1 MEKKVKLKRK
11 LKVISLVLA
20 VLVLFL
26 MYFLIKFL
34 FSIKIQNIYV
44 RGNTYLNDD
53 YIIEKAG
60 LKDYP
65 SYFKSMSMIIE
76 DKLEDDTFIKK
87 ADVSKKFFGVVN
99 IEVEENRVL
108 FYKEDSKVYVLE
120 SKDEVK
126 ELPYKISTV
135 GIINYIPDT
144 IYDKFYNKYLKL
156 DDEIINKISEIKYD
170 PSEYDD
176 SRFLLYMKDG
186 NYVYLTITKFDNI
199 NYYNEI
205 YPTLEGKKGILYLD
219 SGNHFQE
226 FN

>member
-11 LKVISLVLA
+11 LKIISIVLA
-20 VLVLFL
+20 ILVLFL
-26 MYFLIKFL
+26 IYFLIKFL
-34 FSIKIQNIYV
+34 LSIKIQNIYV
-44 RGNTYLNDD
+44 KTDGYLSDD

-60 LKDYP
+60 LSDYP
-65 SYFKSMSMIIE
+65 SYFKSISMLIE
-76 DKLEDDTFIKK
+76 DKLEDDIYIKK
-87 ADVSKKFFGVVN
+87 ADVSKSFFGIVN
-99 IEVEENRVL
+99 IEVEENKVL
-108 FYKEDSKVYVLE
+108 FYKEDIKTYVLE
-120 SKDEVK
+120 TKDEVK
-126 ELPYKISTV
+126 ELPYEVSTV
-135 GIINYIPDT
+135 GIVNYIPDT
-144 IYDKFYNKYLKL
+144 VYDKFYSKYLKL
-156 DDEIINKISEIKYD
+156 DDDIVNKISEIKYD

-205 YPTLEGKKGILYLD
+205 YPTLDGKKGILYLD

>member
-11 LKVISLVLA
+11 LKIISIVLA
-20 VLVLFL
+20 ILVLFL
-26 MYFLIKFL
+26 IYFLIKFL
-34 FSIKIQNIYV
+34 LSIKIQNIYV
-44 RGNTYLNDD
+44 KTDGYLSDD

-60 LKDYP
+60 LSDYP
-65 SYFKSMSMIIE
+65 SYFKSISMLIE
-76 DKLEDDTFIKK
+76 DKLEDDIYIKK
-87 ADVSKKFFGVVN
+87 ADVSKSFFGIVN
-99 IEVEENRVL
+99 IEVEENKL
-108 FYKEDSKVYVLE
+108 LIYK
-120 SKDEVK
+120 EVK
-126 ELPYKISTV
+126 ELPYEVSTV
-135 GIINYIPDT
+135 GIVNYIPDT
-144 IYDKFYNKYLKL
+144 VYDKFYSKYLKL
-156 DDEIINKISEIKYD
+156 DDDIVNKISEIKYD

-205 YPTLEGKKGILYLD
+205 YPTLDGKKGILYLD